1 MAEGTFVLP
10 GFAVPA
16 ELISPPFRLEPLGP
30 QHNDA
35 DYAAWM
41 SSIEHISG
49 TPGFIGR
56 DWPDPEMSP
65 EDNLADLRGH
75 ADDFARRAGFT
86 YTVIEISSGEII
98 GCVYIYPP
106 GGEDQDPADG
116 QDHDPP
122 GGEDH
127 DPADGRDQSPPGGED
142 QDPADGQDHDPPG
155 GEDQDPADGQD
166 HDPPGGEDQDPAG
179 GALREPA
186 GGGDH
191 DAAVS
196 SWVRA
201 DRASLD
207 AALYEAVSAW
217 LAAAW
222 PFRAVSYAPR

>member
-1 MAEGTFVLP
+1 MAEGTFVPP

-41 SSIEHISG
+41 SSIEHIRG

-65 EDNLADLRGH
+65 EDNLADLHGH

-106 GGEDQDPADG
+106 RREDHTQAGGDHTQAGGDQAQAAAG
-116 QDHDPP
+116 DHGPVGGGDQPSA

-127 DPADGRDQSPPGGED
+127 GPASGGDQAQAAAGDHGPVGGGD
-142 QDPADGQDHDPPG
+142 QH
-155 GEDQDPADGQD
+155 
-166 HDPPGGEDQDPAG
+166 
-179 GALREPA
+179 PA
-186 GGGDH
+186 GGGGH

-196 SWVRA
+196 SWVRV

-207 AALYEAVSAW
+207 AALYAAVSAW

-222 PFRAVSYAPR
+222 PFRAVSYASR

>member
-1 MAEGTFVLP
+1 MAESTFVP
-10 GFAVPA
+10 ADFAVPA

-41 SSIEHISG
+41 SSIEHIRG

-65 EDNLADLRGH
+65 EDNLADLHGH

-106 GGEDQDPADG
+106 RGEDQDP
-116 QDHDPP
+116 P
-122 GGEDH
+122 GAG
-127 DPADGRDQSPPGGED
+127 DQ
-142 QDPADGQDHDPPG
+142 H
-155 GEDQDPADGQD
+155 
-166 HDPPGGEDQDPAG
+166 
-179 GALREPA
+179 PA
-186 GGGDH
+186 GGGED

-207 AALYEAVSAW
+207 AALYAAVSAW

-222 PFRAVSYAPR
+222 PFRAVSYAPRQPAIP

>member
-1 MAEGTFVLP
+1 MAESTFVP
-10 GFAVPA
+10 ADFAVPA

-56 DWPDPEMSP
+56 DWPDPRMSP

-86 YTVIEISSGEII
+86 YTVIEISSGETI

-116 QDHDPP
+116 QDQSPP
-122 GGEDH
+122 GSEYH
-127 DPADGRDQSPPGGED
+127 DPADGQDQSPPGSEYHDPADGQDQSLPGGED
-142 QDPADGQDHDPPG
+142 QDPADG
-155 GEDQDPADGQD
+155 
-166 HDPPGGEDQDPAG
+166 
-179 GALREPA
+179 ALHEPA
-186 GGGDH
+186 GSGDH

-207 AALYEAVSAW
+207 PALYAAVSAW

-222 PFRAVSYAPR
+222 PFRSISYAPR